1 MKKFIKII
9 FMLVILVILSI
20 PISFSK
26 YYSNFSKKIILNNRK
41 PMYTIKFNGNSGS
54 GYMDDMHLSYGVCEY
69 LPLNTFV
76 KDRYTFMGWN
86 TESNLNGIH
95 YNDGEE
101 VSNLSSI
108 EDDEIKLY
116 AEWLDYHVY
125 FEMPPD
131 WNGDDV
137 YVYLYNDE
145 KQVFNAPWPGLPAT
159 LIDRE
164 KNIYAY
170 SVNLDNLYDYSN
182 IIFIDLKHDGSYDHQ
197 TIDLPFSP
205 DNLGKLFAPE
215 IFKEENKIR
224 IYVPGN
230 ISNIPQIH
238 LWKRDIYGD
247 TDIVSYTLRDKI
259 SGYGF
264 EYIIDLN
271 QYNMFKLSVG
281 SIQTDEIIVS
291 GVQDLTYSIGW
302 KRHTVRRFYYDGS
315 WYDYDDWYNYEYNL
329 WMNDDYIKFIGY

>member
-86 TESNLNGIH
+86 TESNLSGIH

-108 EDDEIKLY
+108 EGDETILF
-116 AEWLDYHVY
+116 AEWFDYHVY

-145 KQVFNAPWPGLPAT
+145 KRVFNNAWPGLPAT
-159 LIDRE
+159 LIDRG

-170 SVNLDNLYDYSN
+170 SVDSDNLYDYSN
-182 IIFIDLKHDGSYDHQ
+182 IIFIDLKQDGSYNHQ
-197 TIDLPFSP
+197 TIDLSFSP

-215 IFKEENKIR
+215 IFKEENKVR

-230 ISNIPQIH
+230 MTNNPQIY
-238 LWKRDIYGD
+238 LWKKDANGETEVDIF
-247 TDIVSYTLRDKI
+247 TLNNKI
-259 SGYGF
+259 SAYSY
-264 EYIIDLN
+264 EYIIDLDK
-271 QYNMFKLSVG
+271 YNMFRLVLG
-281 SIQTDEIIVS
+281 AYRTDDIMVP
-291 GVQDLTYSIGW
+291 GVQDLTYNIGW

-329 WMNDDYIKFIGY
+329 WMNDDYIKFLAY